1 VIPPKASGEF
11 VAAMEQVLDVCSRPH
26 DPAHPVVCMDETPRQ
41 SISQVRL
48 PLEAEPGRPARE
60 DYEYARRGSCNV
72 FMACEPL
79 AGRRMV
85 RVTERRTRADWAHFV
100 RAIAEAYSD
109 AERITLVMDNL
120 NTHSA
125 GSLYEAFRPEEARAL
140 RERFEFV
147 YTPRHGSWPNMAEI
161 ELQVLIGQCL
171 KRHIDRIETVRAEVA
186 AWQRHRS
193 NLGTRIKLRRLYPS
207 IES

>member
-1 VIPPKASGEF
+1 
-11 VAAMEQVLDVCSRPH
+11 
-26 DPAHPVVCMDETPRQ
+26 MDETPRQ
-41 SISQVRL
+41 LIGQVRS
-48 PLEAEPGRPARE
+48 PIEAEPSRPARE
-60 DYEYARRGSCNV
+60 DYEYVRWGSCNV

-79 AGRRMV
+79 AGWCM
-85 RVTERRTRADWAHFV
+85 V

-125 GSLYEAFRPEEARAL
+125 GSLYEAFPPEEARAL

-147 YTPRHGSWPNMAEI
+147 YTPRHGSWLKMAEI

-171 KRHIDRIETVRAEVA
+171 KRRIDCIETVCAEVA
-186 AWQRHRS
+186 AWQRHR
-193 NLGTRIKLRRLYPS
+193 NHLGTRVN
-207 IES
+207 